1 MSDAHAVAEKVF
13 IAVKVGPGRKIEKL
27 AFSTKLA
34 KVVGMAELYVST
46 SKEKY
51 VPNTRHPERTA
62 WMSATTSVNIMLD
75 SSLRGGVLGHITYGQ
90 AARLHGTPDPAVV
103 SAALHEGLK
112 NYSPELSV
120 KEKQCII

>member
-1 MSDAHAVAEKVF
+1 MSDAQAVAEKVF
-13 IAVKVGPGRKIEKL
+13 IVVKVGPGRQVERL

-34 KVVGMAELYVST
+34 KAVGMAELYIST

-62 WMSATTSVNIMLD
+62 WMSSTSTLGIMLG
-75 SSLRGGVLGHITYGQ
+75 SSLRGGMLGHITYGQ
-90 AARLHGTPDPAVV
+90 AARLHSTPDPAVV